1 MGKRIFLYRHAK
13 SDWESSYGS
22 DHDRPLA
29 KRGIRA
35 AKLMGRLIANSGQI
49 PDLAITSSAAR
60 AKQTL
65 EISILE
71 GGWDTEVK
79 VDSDLYYSGV
89 DDIFKK
95 IKSLSDKFSSAIL
108 VGHEPKTAGLC
119 SLLIGGGD
127 IIFPTASIARI
138 DFYADSWNELKY
150 GQGQL
155 RWHQQP
161 AFFLKGDFEI

>member
-13 SDWESSYGS
+13 SDWEASYGS
-22 DHDRPLA
+22 DHERPLA
-29 KRGIRA
+29 KRGIKA
-35 AKLMGRLIANSGQI
+35 AKLMGKLIANSGQI
-49 PDLAITSSAAR
+49 PELAITSSALR

-65 EISILE
+65 ELSILE
-71 GGWDTEVK
+71 GGWNTEVR
-79 VDSDLYYSGV
+79 VDSDLYYNSV
-89 DDIFKK
+89 DDIFEI
-95 IKSLSDKFSSAIL
+95 IKSVTDKYSSAIL
-108 VGHEPKTAGLC
+108 VGHEPKTTSLC

-127 IIFPTASIARI
+127 IAFPTASIARI
-138 DFYADSWNELKY
+138 DFYADSWSELKY